1 MALSQYLKKPDS
13 GSYFKLSSN
22 KGKNYYFLSLET
34 AQRVFE
40 IQRNSV
46 TNTEWTLYQVE
57 SGNIKVL
64 DFIKKRERAI
74 DQKFLIKEK
83 KKEFE
88 LNDMLKHL
96 AGEEVRPIKR
106 LN

>member
-1 MALSQYLKKPDS
+1 MLSQYLKKPDS
-13 GSYFKLSSN
+13 ESYFKLSSN

-34 AQRVFE
+34 AQRVLE
-40 IQRNSV
+40 IQTRAV

-57 SGNIKVL
+57 NSNQIVL
-64 DFIKKRERAI
+64 DFVTKRERAI
-74 DQKFLIKEK
+74 DQRFLTKE

-96 AGEEVRPIKR
+96 AGEEVKPVKR